1 MPILSRLLPRSL
13 TGRIFGLYSVAL
25 LVFVAAGLVAFY
37 RFQFTVQV
45 DQAQEQVDTL
55 GGIIAPAVADAA
67 VIGDYDTIERTLERA
82 LRNSWLASAEFIDV
96 SGGRVRAF
104 DAARPE
110 ESPPQWLVKLFE
122 ERLYDGNLPITV
134 GGRDYGVLRLR
145 FAHDR
150 VAGALWLPTRM
161 ALWLAL
167 GGLAFGL
174 LLIRRPLHNWLDSL
188 ERFRSLQ
195 HDIRDGTRSVNAGL
209 GADAPIEFR
218 QAFEVLNQAA
228 VTLQEQRQQ
237 AEVTLCAVAD
247 GVVTLD
253 PAGRIVATNPAA
265 RDMLQAPGHPLLGA
279 LCHEALP
286 EVFAPGERLTPWVQ
300 RRFTVERYGRS
311 RVLDATLTAVT
322 DEVHGIS
329 AGHVLAC
336 RDVSQQHLL
345 DQQLRA
351 EIRSRET
358 ALKSMRGVLEGLL
371 PGARPLAVD
380 DDNANATLEALSH
393 LISALVGQLQ
403 ARGDQLDAIFALSP
417 DGFASFDSDGRI
429 SLVSRAFSH
438 LTGLDQGRLQGL
450 AEPALLALLAERA
463 SPDSPVPDAERLRR
477 ANGFQGQ
484 STRPVLELLRPTR
497 RVLELGLHQGSST
510 SGVSQVLHVR
520 DITHESEVDRIKS
533 EFLSTAAH
541 ELRTPMTSIHGFVEL
556 MLMREV
562 SADRR
567 RDMLQ
572 TVSRQSQLMI
582 SIINELLDLAR
593 IEARQGKDFH
603 LETLDLSA
611 LVEQFAHD
619 AIPPA
624 GRSPLVLELLAQA
637 PARVRADRSKLLQAL
652 TNVVSNAYKYSNSGE
667 VRLQLIRGDARPAL
681 GLRVSDQGIG
691 MTAEQLAR
699 VTERFYRVDA
709 SGNVPGTGLGMA
721 IVQEI
726 MQLQDG
732 WLELQSAPGKG
743 TTVTLWLPTEEPDA
757 S

>member
-13 TGRIFGLYSVAL
+13 TGRVFGLYSVAL
-25 LVFVAAGLVAFY
+25 LAFVTVGLAAFY
-37 RFQFTVQV
+37 RFQFTVQI
-45 DQAQEQVDTL
+45 DQAEEQVQTL
-55 GGIIAPAVADAA
+55 GSIIAPAVADAA

-82 LRNSWLASAEFIDV
+82 LQNSWLASAEFIDV
-96 SGGRVRAF
+96 SGGRVRAHSQ
-104 DAARPE
+104 ARPDVT
-110 ESPPQWLVKLFE
+110 PPTWLVALFE

-145 FAHDR
+145 FAHER

-167 GGLAFGL
+167 GGLVFGL

-195 HDIRDGTRSVNAGL
+195 HDIRDGTRSPHAGL
-209 GADAPIEFR
+209 GADAPLEFR

-253 PAGRIVATNPAA
+253 PEGRIIATNPAA
-265 RDMLQAPGHPLLGA
+265 RDMLQAPGLPLLGA

-286 EVFAPGERLTPWVQ
+286 EIFAPGQRLTPWVQ
-300 RRFTVERYGRS
+300 RRFMVERHGRS
-311 RVLDATLTAVT
+311 RVLDATLTGVA
-322 DEVHGIS
+322 DPANGS
-329 AGHVLAC
+329 LAGHVLAC
-336 RDVSQQHLL
+336 RDVSEQHLL

-358 ALKSMRGVLEGLL
+358 ALKSLRGVLEGLL
-371 PGARPLAVD
+371 PGARSPSID
-380 DDNANATLEALSH
+380 EDNANATLEALSH

-429 SLVSRAFSH
+429 SLVSRAFSQ
-438 LTGLDQGRLQGL
+438 LTGLDEGRLQGL
-450 AEPALLALLAERA
+450 DEPALLALLAERA
-463 SPDSPVPDAERLRR
+463 SPDTQAPDGERLRR
-477 ANGFQGQ
+477 ASGHQGPAA
-484 STRPVLELLRPTR
+484 RPVLELLRPTR
-497 RVLELGLHQGSST
+497 RVLELGLHQGSTDS
-510 SGVSQVLHVR
+510 VSQVLHVR

-562 SADRR
+562 SAERR

-603 LETLDLSA
+603 LENLDLLA
-611 LVEQFAHD
+611 LAEQFAHD
-619 AIPPA
+619 AIAPA
-624 GRSPLVLELLAQA
+624 GRTPLVLELLVQP
-637 PARVRADRSKLLQAL
+637 PARVRADHSKLLQAL
-652 TNVVSNAYKYSNSGE
+652 TNVVSNAYKYSNGGE
-667 VRLQLIRGDARPAL
+667 VRLQLIRHEAPRAL

-732 WLELQSAPGKG
+732 WIELQSEPGTG
-743 TTVTLWLPTEEPDA
+743 TTITLWLPTEEPDA

>member
-1 MPILSRLLPRSL
+1 LPILTRLLPRSL
-13 TGRIFGLYSVAL
+13 TGRVFGLYSLAL
-25 LVFVAAGLVAFY
+25 LAFVTVGLAAFY

-45 DQAQEQVDTL
+45 DQAEEQVQTL
-55 GGIIAPAVADAA
+55 VSIIAPAVADAA

-82 LRNSWLASAEFIDV
+82 LQNSWLASAEFIDV
-96 SGGRVRAF
+96 SGGRVRA
-104 DAARPE
+104 DEQARPE
-110 ESPPQWLVKLFE
+110 VTPPAWLVTLFE

-145 FAHDR
+145 FAHER

-167 GGLAFGL
+167 GGLVFGL

-195 HDIRDGTRSVNAGL
+195 HDIRDGTRPVSAGL
-209 GADAPIEFR
+209 GADAPLEFR
-218 QAFEVLNQAA
+218 QAFEVLHQAA
-228 VTLQEQRQQ
+228 ATLQEQRQQ

-253 PAGRIVATNPAA
+253 PEGRIVATNPAA
-265 RDMLQAPGHPLLGA
+265 RDMLQDDKRPLLGA
-279 LCHEALP
+279 MGHEVLP
-286 EVFAPGERLTPWVQ
+286 EIFTPGQRLSPWVQ
-300 RRFTVERYGRS
+300 RRFTVERHGRS
-311 RVLDATLTAVT
+311 RVLDATLTGVA
-322 DEVHGIS
+322 DQSNGAL

-336 RDVSQQHLL
+336 RDVSEQHLL

-351 EIRSRET
+351 EIRSREV
-358 ALKSMRGVLEGLL
+358 ALKSLRGVLEGLL
-371 PGARPLAVD
+371 PHARPLPED
-380 DDNANATLEALSH
+380 EDNANATLEALSH

-417 DGFASFDSDGRI
+417 DGFASFDSGGRI
-429 SLVSRAFSH
+429 SLVSRAFSQ
-438 LTGLDQGRLQGL
+438 LTGLDEKRLQGL
-450 AEPALLALLAERA
+450 DEPTLLALLAERA
-463 SPDSPVPDAERLRR
+463 APESPRPDGERLRR
-477 ANGFQGQ
+477 PAGAPGQ
-484 STRPVLELLRPTR
+484 ASRPVLELVRPTR
-497 RVLELGLHQGSST
+497 RVLELGLHQGSTGS
-510 SGVSQVLHVR
+510 VSQVLHVR

-562 SADRR
+562 STERR

-603 LETLDLSA
+603 LETLDLLA
-611 LVEQFAHD
+611 LAQEFAHD
-619 AIPPA
+619 AIAPT
-624 GRSPLVLELLAQA
+624 GREALVLDVQAQA

-652 TNVVSNAYKYSNSGE
+652 TNVVSNAYKYSRSGE
-667 VRLQLIRGDARPAL
+667 VRLQVIRSDAPRAL
-681 GLRVSDQGIG
+681 CLRVSDQGIG

-709 SGNVPGTGLGMA
+709 SGSVPGTGLGMA

-732 WLELQSAPGKG
+732 WLELQSEPEQG
-743 TTVTLWLPTEEPDA
+743 TTVSLWLPEDESRA